1 MSAID
6 RVHEFLARGLSG
18 FPWRIVISDWQ
29 DRTYAIGGDR
39 EHWCGQPLQIRFN
52 NERGIRDVLGL
63 NGQGVLEDFVRGDVD
78 MSGNLYVL
86 SQIEKYLDLRS
97 TRWRLLGTLVR
108 NRFAQTIDR
117 AKVNVRSHYDIP
129 QAVLRC
135 YLDRTYMSYS
145 CAMFE
150 EPTQLERAELTQAGQ
165 GQGDAFDSLEKGQW
179 RKFKDGVEF
188 IDPSR
193 GDTLLYGF
201 TVEDPTVWT
210 APWSGEY
217 AWPASD
223 NKVYEY
229 ACHEANYSFGGILRG
244 ARVLEEDARIA
255 AGRIPHLSRPFKLSR
270 TPGWTTRHAPM
281 LGEHTEEVLRD
292 VAGLSESEIADL
304 DALGVTRNVPDG
316 AVGR

>member
-29 DRTYAIGGDR
+29 DRTYAIGGNR

-97 TRWRLLGTLVR
+97 ARWRLLGTLVR
-108 NRFAQTIDR
+108 NRFAQTIER

-188 IDPSR
+188 IDQSR
-193 GDTLLYGF
+193 GDTLLDVGGGYGGQLR
-201 TVEDPTVWT
+201 VALE
-210 APWSGEY
+210 SG
-217 AWPASD
+217 PFG
-223 NKVYEY
+223 KV
-229 ACHEANYSFGGILRG
+229 
-244 ARVLEEDARIA
+244 
-255 AGRIPHLSRPFKLSR
+255 
-270 TPGWTTRHAPM
+270 
-281 LGEHTEEVLRD
+281 
-292 VAGLSESEIADL
+292 
-304 DALGVTRNVPDG
+304 
-316 AVGR
+316 VG